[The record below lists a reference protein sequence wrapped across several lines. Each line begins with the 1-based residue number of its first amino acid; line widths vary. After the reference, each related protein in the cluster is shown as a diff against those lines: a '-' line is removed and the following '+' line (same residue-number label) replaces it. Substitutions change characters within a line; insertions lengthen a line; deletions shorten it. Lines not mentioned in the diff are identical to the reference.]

1 MRLRQPRIRPL
12 GDDELTDEDRAR
24 LSPRG
29 SPVLNIFR
37 TLMRAPEALA
47 AFNTWGAYILSD
59 RNALPPREREL
70 LILRTGWLC
79 RSGYEWVQHSR
90 IGLRCGLTREEIDRI
105 KLGPDA
111 AGWSAEDAALLR
123 VADDLVRDHF
133 VSDAVWAGLAHLTEK
148 QRIDAVLTVGQYT
161 QVSMLLNSFGV
172 QLDSGQEL
180 DADFPA

>member
-1 MRLRQPRIRPL
+1 MRLKHPRIRPL
-12 GDDELTDEDRAR
+12 TDDELTDEDRAK

-29 SPVLNIFR
+29 TPVLNIFR
-37 TLMRAPEALA
+37 TMKHAPEALD
-47 AFNTWGAYILSD
+47 AFNVWGSYILSD

-111 AGWSAEDAALLR
+111 EGWSAEDAALLR
-123 VADDLVRDHF
+123 VADNLFHDHF
-133 VSDAVWAGLAHLTEK
+133 VSDAVWNGLSHLSEK
-148 QRIDAVLTVGQYT
+148 ARMDAVLTVGQYT

-172 QLDSGQEL
+172 QLDPGQHL
-180 DADFPA
+180 DADFPD